1 MASISSLGVGSGLD
15 LSGLVENLL
24 AAERAPIENSLN
36 RQQAKLVS
44 DLSGVGLMK
53 ASLSGFQSSL
63 SGVSNAS
70 SFSTRTISNNNTDA
84 LTASTDNTA
93 EAGTYNIDINTLASS
108 QSLASAAYSSTTD
121 IVGTGTIQIRF
132 GTITGPGFSS
142 FAVNADKAIQNI
154 TIDATNNTLAGLK
167 DTINDGDYGV
177 TAAIV
182 NDGSGFRLTLTSDD
196 TGASNAMEI
205 SITDTGDANDTD
217 ASGLSALAYNALAT
231 NLTETQTATDASI
244 AINGLAITSQT
255 NTLTEVIE
263 GVTLNLQETT
273 VASLRLTVDES
284 SAQLKKS
291 IRDVVEAYN
300 EMIVNLN
307 DLSSVGSTT
316 TQAGILFGDA
326 SLRNF
331 TNGLFRVMTSPVDGL
346 DGDITALSSIGI
358 TTQADGTLAIDE
370 GRFSSVID
378 DNPVDAVALFAPLGQ
393 STDSLINFNA
403 STDSSIPGNYAVN
416 ITAIATQA
424 VLNGGTGVNNLTIDA
439 NNDNFTLS
447 IDGISSGNISLTQG
461 TYATA
466 TALAAEIQSQINSA
480 GTISAGSKSV
490 AVSYDGTNDRFV
502 LTSDAYGSSSTIEIT
517 AVDTN
522 SVADLGLSV
531 ATGTAGV
538 DVAGSIGGVVAT
550 GSGQTLS
557 TDNGLKID
565 VLGGTTGS
573 RGSIGFSRGFIDD
586 LNDLLD
592 GYLDVTG
599 GSLAAREDGLNAS
612 LENIADERIELDIR
626 IDSIEA
632 RLVKQFTALDILLAE
647 FQNTGNFL
655 SQQINSLPGSGQ
667 LLNKK

>member
-53 ASLSGFQSSL
+53 ASLAGFQSSL
-63 SGVSNAS
+63 SGVSNAA

-93 EAGTYNIDINTLASS
+93 EAGSYNIDVNTLATS
-108 QSLASAAYSSTTD
+108 QSLASAAYGSTTD

-154 TIDATNNTLAGLK
+154 TVDATNNTLAGLK

-231 NLTETQTATDASI
+231 NSTETQAATDASI
-244 AINGLAITSQT
+244 SINGLAITSQT

-273 VASLRLTVDES
+273 TSSLKLTIAES
-284 SAQLKKS
+284 TAQLKKS

-307 DLSSVGSTT
+307 DLSSSGSST

-370 GRFSSVID
+370 GTFSSVID
-378 DNPVDAVALFAPLGQ
+378 DNPSDAVALFAPLGQ
-393 STDSLINFNA
+393 TTDSLINFNSSSDA
-403 STDSSIPGNYAVN
+403 SVPGNYAVN

-424 VLNGGTGVNNLTIDA
+424 VLNGGSGVNNLIIDA

-447 IDGISSGNISLTQG
+447 VDGVSTGSISLTQG

-466 TALAAEIQSQINSA
+466 TALAAEIQSQINST
-480 GTISAGSKSV
+480 GTLTAGSKSV
-490 AVSYDGTNDRFV
+490 AVSYDSSNDRFV
-502 LTSDAYGSSSTIEIT
+502 ITSNAYGSDSTIEVT

-522 SVADLGLSV
+522 STTDLGLSV
-531 ATGTAGV
+531 ASGTAGV
-538 DVAGSIGGVVAT
+538 DVAGSIGGIVAT

-557 TDNGLKID
+557 ADSGLSID
-565 VLGGTTGS
+565 VLGGTTGA

-592 GYLDVTG
+592 GYLNATD

-612 LENIADERIELDIR
+612 LENIADERIDLDIR

-632 RLVKQFTALDILLAE
+632 RLVKQFTALDILLAQ

-655 SQQINSLPGSGQ
+655 TQQINSLPGSGQ
-667 LLNKK
+667 ILNKK